1 MLCRYCPSQ
10 SVLGLIMAR
19 PSAIDDLNPDDK
31 EWLSKRFMDQGFCG
45 YEEIAKILSDRGYNI
60 SKSSIHRYG
69 QKLESKLEAVQTS
82 TKMAMAIAEAAPDDG
97 DQRSAAVLSMM
108 QTGIFNAL
116 MDIEEADGTT
126 DAAKRLEMYAKAGK
140 GIAEITKA
148 SVNQKK
154 WQIEVRE
161 KVDAALKAVDKIVKK
176 GGLSKET
183 AEEIRKQI
191 LGIAG

>member
-1 MLCRYCPSQ
+1 
-10 SVLGLIMAR
+10 MAR
-19 PSAIDDLNPDDK
+19 QSAIDDLNPEDK
-31 EWLSKRFMDQGFCG
+31 EWLNKRFMDKGFCG
-45 YEEIAKILSDRGYNI
+45 YEEIAKILADRGYNV

-82 TKMAMAIAEAAPDDG
+82 TKMAMAIAEAAPDDS
-97 DQRSAAVLSMM
+97 DQRSSAVLSMM

-126 DAAKRLEMYAKAGK
+126 DAVKRLEMYAKAGK

-161 KVDAALKAVDKIVKK
+161 KVEAAAKAIEKIAKK
-176 GGLSKET
+176 GGMSGDVINAIKNE
-183 AEEIRKQI
+183 I
-191 LGIAG
+191 LGIAN

>member
-1 MLCRYCPSQ
+1 
-10 SVLGLIMAR
+10 MAR
-19 PSAIDDLNPDDK
+19 SSAIDDLNPEDK
-31 EWLSKRFMDQGFCG
+31 EWLNRRFMDQGFCG
-45 YEEIAKILSDRGYNI
+45 YEEIAKILADRGYNI

-97 DQRSAAVLSMM
+97 DQRSSAVLSMM

-116 MDIEEADGTT
+116 IEIDEAETVEDPV
-126 DAAKRLEMYAKAGK
+126 KRLEMYAKAGK

-161 KVDAALKAVDKIVKK
+161 KVDAAVKAIEKIGKK
-176 GGLSKET
+176 GGMSGEVINAIKSE
-183 AEEIRKQI
+183 I
-191 LGIAG
+191 LGIAS

>member
-1 MLCRYCPSQ
+1 
-10 SVLGLIMAR
+10 
-19 PSAIDDLNPDDK
+19 
-31 EWLSKRFMDQGFCG
+31 
-45 YEEIAKILSDRGYNI
+45 
-60 SKSSIHRYG
+60 
-69 QKLESKLEAVQTS
+69 
-82 TKMAMAIAEAAPDDG
+82 
-97 DQRSAAVLSMM
+97 
-108 QTGIFNAL
+108 

-191 LGIAG
+191 LGIATS